1 MRKFPYILAALM
13 LAANLSIVGTASAQ
27 SAPYAQNVIVDGN
40 HWLSSTPDMRK
51 AFLIGAGNM
60 VALEMAYAKKKG
72 TPQPPAGTMTKDAL
86 QGMTLDQL
94 SSHITRWYEAHPDRR
109 DMPVM
114 GVIWTDL
121 VKPTAKTK

>member
-1 MRKFPYILAALM
+1 MRKMLYILAALM
-13 LAANLSIVGTASAQ
+13 LAANLSIAGNAS
-27 SAPYAQNVIVDGN
+27 AQNVIVDGN
-40 HWLSSTPDMRK
+40 HWLDSTPDTRK

-60 VALEMAYAKKKG
+60 AALEMAYAKKKG
-72 TPQPPAGTMTKDAL
+72 TPQPPAATMTKDAL